1 MREERVYPVFKR
13 LDTLEWKAC
22 NRLAR
27 LGAYRPLLRVLRLAS
42 RLGDA
47 PAWVALCFTVPIF
60 RGLYGWL
67 LAVCFGLSAA
77 VGGLFYRFVKNRLCR
92 ERPYIS
98 FEIPCT
104 MPPLDRYSFP
114 SGHTLHAVMFT
125 TLFATYVPI
134 LLIIVLPFAILV
146 MLSRVI
152 LGLHYL
158 TDVAAGALIG
168 FLLAEAW
175 VGIITWL
182 TPLLP
187 LSLQAG

>member
-1 MREERVYPVFKR
+1 MAGERLIPVFKR

-22 NRLAR
+22 NKLAR
-27 LGAYRPLLRVLRLAS
+27 LGAYRPLLFILRWAS

-47 PAWVALCFTVPIF
+47 PAWIIMCLSIPLLTQWW
-60 RGLYGWL
+60 YGWFL
-67 LAVCFGLSAA
+67 GVCFGLSAA
-77 VGGLFYRFVKNRLCR
+77 VGGILYRLLKNRLCR

-125 TLFATYVPI
+125 TLAALFVPQ
-134 LLIIVLPFAILV
+134 LLIVVAPFAVLV

-152 LGLHYL
+152 LGLHYI
-158 TDVAAGALIG
+158 TDVVAGALIG
-168 FLLAEAW
+168 FVLAHGMAL
-175 VGIITWL
+175 IIIAL
-182 TPLLP
+182 RGMLF
-187 LSLQAG
+187 GM

>member
-1 MREERVYPVFKR
+1 MADERLPLFKR

-27 LGAYRPLLRVLRLAS
+27 LGAYRPLLFVLRWAS

-47 PAWVALCFTVPIF
+47 PAWIVMCFAIPLITPWWH
-60 RGLYGWL
+60 GWL

-77 VGGLFYRFVKNRLCR
+77 VGGILYRLLKNRLCR

-125 TLFATYVPI
+125 TLAAMFVPVM
-134 LLIIVLPFAILV
+134 LIVVLPFAILV
-146 MLSRVI
+146 VLSRVI
-152 LGLHYL
+152 LGLHYI
-158 TDVAAGALIG
+158 TDVIAGALIG
-168 FLLAEAW
+168 FLLAQGTALVILALE
-175 VGIITWL
+175 GM
-182 TPLLP
+182 LP
-187 LSLQAG
+187 TT

>member
-1 MREERVYPVFKR
+1 MAGERLVPLFKR

-27 LGAYRPLLRVLRLAS
+27 LGAYRPLLFILRWAS

-47 PAWVALCFTVPIF
+47 PAWIVLCLSLPLVAPWW
-60 RGLYGWL
+60 YGWFL
-67 LAVCFGLSAA
+67 GVCFGLSAA
-77 VGGLFYRFVKNRLCR
+77 VGGMLYRLLKNRLCR

-125 TLFATYVPI
+125 TLTALFAPV
-134 LLIIVLPFAILV
+134 LLFVVLPFAVLV
-146 MLSRVI
+146 ALSRVI

-168 FLLAEAW
+168 FLLAQGTALVILALEA
-175 VGIITWL
+175 
-182 TPLLP
+182 LLF
-187 LSLQAG
+187 

>member
-1 MREERVYPVFKR
+1 MADRIYPVFKR
-13 LDTLEWKAC
+13 LDLLEWKAC

-27 LGAYRPLLRVLRLAS
+27 LGAYRPVLFILRWVS

-47 PAWVALCFTVPIF
+47 PAWIALCLSIPLFK
-60 RGLYGWL
+60 GWYGWVI
-67 LAVCFGLSAA
+67 AVEFGLTAA
-77 VGGLFYRFVKNRLCR
+77 VGGLLYRGLKNWLCR

-125 TLFATYVPI
+125 TLTATFVPQ
-134 LLIIVLPFAILV
+134 LLVVVLPFAVLV

-168 FLLAEAW
+168 FLLAELS
-175 VGIITWL
+175 I
-182 TPLLP
+182 LLI
-187 LSLQAG
+187 SFTGTS